1 MGKKTRIKNT
11 TESLSFL
18 TSLYDNVATY
28 QDYLDR
34 MTKICLSMFEWENLP
49 DSMDERYLERCL
61 FFSGKAALLKDE
73 NYGFINTMA
82 SDNGY
87 INIYGLPTKLNC
99 YSDSNVFQSYRER
112 YSGLI
117 KDVDDVNKYA
127 VLVMNNW
134 NCVPTSF
141 TIQLFAERL
150 TQAQLVCDVNINAQ
164 KTPIILLGSEEQK
177 LTLENMYS
185 EYDGSKPIIYGDPD
199 LITNEAFK
207 ALKVDAPYVADKVTA
222 YKKEIWNEF
231 LSFIGV
237 NTIDVEKKERL
248 ISGESNAN
256 NEFINLNLESYL
268 EPRKKACDEFN
279 KLFGLTGDKAIK
291 VRVRSDL
298 MNLIKANESI
308 VTDYQ
313 DDGVINGSEVDNNG

>member
-1 MGKKTRIKNT
+1 MGRKIKTDVKN
-11 TESLSFL
+11 SLGFL

-49 DSMDERYLERCL
+49 DSMDARYLERCL
-61 FFSGKAALLKDE
+61 FFNGKAALLKDE

-82 SDNGY
+82 ADNGY

-99 YSDSNVFQSYRER
+99 YAASNVFQSYRER

-207 ALKVDAPYVADKVTA
+207 ALKVDAPFVADKVTE

-298 MNLIKANESI
+298 LNLIKANESI

-313 DDGVINGSEVDNNG
+313 DDGLINGSEVDNNG

>member
-1 MGKKTRIKNT
+1 MGKRIKNDVKN
-11 TESLSFL
+11 SLGFMC
-18 TSLYDNVATY
+18 SLYDNVATY
-28 QDYLDR
+28 NDYLDR
-34 MTKICLSMFEWENLP
+34 MTKICLSIFEWVNLP
-49 DSMDERYLERCL
+49 DTMDQRYLERSL
-61 FFSGKAALLKDE
+61 FFNGQAVLLYDE
-73 NYGFINTMA
+73 NYGFINTNT

-87 INIYGLPTKLNC
+87 INIYGLPTQLNC
-99 YSDSNVFQSYRER
+99 YSDSNVFQSNRTR

-117 KDVDDVNKYA
+117 KNPEEKSDYA

-134 NCVPTSF
+134 NRVPTAY

-164 KTPIILLGSEEQK
+164 KTPIILLGDDKQK
-177 LTLENMYS
+177 VTLENLYS
-185 EYDGSKPIIYGDPD
+185 QYDGSKPIIYGDKD

-207 ALKVDAPYVADKVTA
+207 AIKTDAPFVANDIKT
-222 YKKEIWNEF
+222 YQQKIWNEF

-237 NTIDVEKKERL
+237 NNIEVEKKERL
-248 ISGESNAN
+248 ISGESSAN

-279 KLFGLTGDKAIK
+279 KLFGLEGDKKIS

-298 MNLIKANESI
+298 LNIIKSNESI
-308 VTDYQ
+308 VSDYK
-313 DDGVINGSEVDNNG
+313 DDGLVNGSEVEEYE

>member
-1 MGKKTRIKNT
+1 MSKKIKNNVKN
-11 TESLSFL
+11 SLGFL

-34 MTKICLSMFEWENLP
+34 MTKICLSMFEWVNLP
-49 DSMDERYLERCL
+49 DSMDSRYLEECL
-61 FFSGKAALLKDE
+61 FFDGQAALLKDDTF
-73 NYGFINTMA
+73 GFINTHV

-99 YSDSNVFQSYRER
+99 YSDSNVFQSYREK

-117 KDVDDVNKYA
+117 KNPVDETEYA
-127 VLVMNNW
+127 ILVMNNW
-134 NCVPTSF
+134 RRVPTAA

-164 KTPIILLGSEEQK
+164 KTPIILLGDDKQK
-177 LTLENMYS
+177 LTLENLYS
-185 EYDGSKPIIYGDPD
+185 QYDGSKPIIYGDKD

-207 ALKVDAPYVADKVTA
+207 AIDTQAPFVANDIVA

-248 ISGESNAN
+248 ISGESSAN

-268 EPRKKACDEFN
+268 EPRKKACEEFN
-279 KLFGLTGDKAIK
+279 KLYGTNIS
-291 VRVRSDL
+291 VRLRSDL
-298 MNLIKANESI
+298 NNLIKQNESI
-308 VTDYQ
+308 VSDYM
-313 DDGVINGSEVDNNG
+313 DDGVINGSDGDLNE

>member
-1 MGKKTRIKNT
+1 MSKRIKNDVKN
-11 TESLSFL
+11 SLGFMC
-18 TSLYDNVATY
+18 SLYDNVATY
-28 QDYLDR
+28 NDYLDR
-34 MTKICLSMFEWENLP
+34 MTKICLSIFEWVNLP
-49 DSMDERYLERCL
+49 DTMDQRYLERSL
-61 FFSGKAALLKDE
+61 FFNGQAVLLYDDTL
-73 NYGFINTMA
+73 GFINTNT

-87 INIYGLPTKLNC
+87 LNIYGLPTQLNC
-99 YSDSNVFQSYRER
+99 YSDSNVFQSYRTR

-117 KDVDDVNKYA
+117 KNPEDKSNYA
-127 VLVMNNW
+127 ILVMNNW
-134 NCVPTSF
+134 NRVPTAY

-164 KTPIILLGSEEQK
+164 KTPIILLGDDKQK
-177 LTLENMYS
+177 LTLENLYS
-185 EYDGSKPIIYGDPD
+185 QYDGSKPIIYGDKD

-207 ALKVDAPYVADKVTA
+207 AIKTDAPFVANDIKT
-222 YKKEIWNEF
+222 YQQKIWNEF

-237 NTIDVEKKERL
+237 NNIEVEKKERL

-279 KLFGLTGDKAIK
+279 KLFGLEGDKKIS

-298 MNLIKANESI
+298 LNIIKSNESI
-308 VTDYQ
+308 VSDYK
-313 DDGVINGSEVDNNG
+313 DDGVVNGSEVDSNE

>member
-1 MGKKTRIKNT
+1 MSKKIKNNVKN
-11 TESLSFL
+11 SLGFL

-34 MTKICLSMFEWENLP
+34 MTKICLSMFEWVNLP
-49 DSMDERYLERCL
+49 DSMDSRYLEECL
-61 FFSGKAALLKDE
+61 FFDGQAALLKDDTF
-73 NYGFINTMA
+73 GFINTHV

-99 YSDSNVFQSYRER
+99 YSDSNVFQSYREK

-117 KDVDDVNKYA
+117 KNPEDTSNYA
-127 VLVMNNW
+127 ILVMNNW
-134 NCVPTSF
+134 RRVPTAA

-164 KTPIILLGSEEQK
+164 KTPIILLGDDKQK
-177 LTLENMYS
+177 LTLENLYS
-185 EYDGSKPIIYGDPD
+185 QYDGSKPIIYGDKD

-207 ALKVDAPYVADKVTA
+207 AINTQAPFVANDIVA

-268 EPRKKACDEFN
+268 EPRKRACEEFN
-279 KLFGLTGDKAIK
+279 KLYGTNIS
-291 VRVRSDL
+291 VRLRSDL
-298 MNLIKANESI
+298 NNLIKQNESI
-308 VTDYQ
+308 VSDYM
-313 DDGVINGSEVDNNG
+313 DDGVINGSDGDLNE

>member
-1 MGKKTRIKNT
+1 MGRKIKTDVKN
-11 TESLSFL
+11 SLGFL

-49 DSMDERYLERCL
+49 DSMDARYLERCL
-61 FFSGKAALLKDE
+61 FFNGKAALLHDE
-73 NYGFINTMA
+73 TFGFINTNA
-82 SDNGY
+82 ADNGY

-99 YSDSNVFQSYRER
+99 YAASNVFQSYRDK

-117 KDVDDVNKYA
+117 KDVDDVDKYA

-134 NCVPTSF
+134 NCVPTAF

>member
-1 MGKKTRIKNT
+1 MSKKIKNNVKN
-11 TESLSFL
+11 SLGFL

-34 MTKICLSMFEWENLP
+34 MTKICLSMFEWVNLP
-49 DSMDERYLERCL
+49 DSMDSRYLEECL
-61 FFSGKAALLKDE
+61 FFDGQAALLKDDTF
-73 NYGFINTMA
+73 GFINTHV

-99 YSDSNVFQSYRER
+99 YSDSNVFQSYREK

-117 KDVDDVNKYA
+117 KNPEDTSNYA
-127 VLVMNNW
+127 ILVMNNW
-134 NCVPTSF
+134 RRVPTAA

-164 KTPIILLGSEEQK
+164 KTPIILLGDDKQK
-177 LTLENMYS
+177 LTLENLYS
-185 EYDGSKPIIYGDPD
+185 QYDGSKPIIYGDKD

-207 ALKVDAPYVADKVTA
+207 AIDTKAPFVANDIVA

-248 ISGESNAN
+248 ISWESSAN

-268 EPRKKACDEFN
+268 EPRKKACEEFN
-279 KLFGLTGDKAIK
+279 KLYGTNIS
-291 VRVRSDL
+291 VRLRSDL
-298 MNLIKANESI
+298 NNLIKQNESI
-308 VTDYQ
+308 VSDYM
-313 DDGVINGSEVDNNG
+313 DDGIINGSDGDLNE

>member
-1 MGKKTRIKNT
+1 MSKKIKNNVKN
-11 TESLSFL
+11 SLGFL

-34 MTKICLSMFEWENLP
+34 MTKICLSMFEWVNLP
-49 DSMDERYLERCL
+49 DSMDSRYLEECL
-61 FFSGKAALLKDE
+61 FFDGQAALLKDDTF
-73 NYGFINTMA
+73 GFINTHV

-99 YSDSNVFQSYRER
+99 YSDSNVFQSYREK

-117 KDVDDVNKYA
+117 KNPEDTSNYA
-127 VLVMNNW
+127 ILVMNNW
-134 NCVPTSF
+134 RRVPTAA

-164 KTPIILLGSEEQK
+164 KTPIILLGDDKQK
-177 LTLENMYS
+177 LTLENLYS
-185 EYDGSKPIIYGDPD
+185 QYDGSKPIIYGDKD

-207 ALKVDAPYVADKVTA
+207 AINTQAPFVANDIVA

-248 ISGESNAN
+248 ISGESSAN

-268 EPRKKACDEFN
+268 EPRKKACEEFN
-279 KLFGLTGDKAIK
+279 KLYGTNIS
-291 VRVRSDL
+291 VRLRSDL
-298 MNLIKANESI
+298 NNLIKQNESI
-308 VTDYQ
+308 VSDYM
-313 DDGVINGSEVDNNG
+313 DDGIINGSDGDLNE